1 MAAAADFT
9 GKVIVVTGS
18 AFVRSLTAATIDTVW
33 PLLTSACCWLSQG
46 IGRAIA
52 LQAAA
57 AGATV
62 VIADLPAEH
71 AGGERTAADAK
82 AAGAPD
88 ALFVG
93 CDVSKGKQ
101 VKSLMD
107 TAASTFGSIDVIYAN
122 AGIGSGSMGGT
133 WAHEIDDDDFMM
145 VLAVNLGGIFYCAKY
160 GLPYLVE
167 SKVSAVL
174 LVAGMSMCWQQ
185 CSQRSANLS
194 TVCYV
199 LAGSHQLHLKWC
211 KHNPCDDCCMLCAC
225 AGRAGEYRVLVRHGR
240 RPLRDVL
247 LRLEG
252 WRHQPH
258 PSASDGL
265 RYVTLH
271 TPNGMHRPL
280 CGRIFDIRSSVS
292 LSAQMYTQD
301 RCSVALSA
309 LVHVER
315 P

>member
-167 SKVSAVL
+167 SKVSAML
-174 LVAGMSMCWQQ
+174 LV
-185 CSQRSANLS
+185 LS
-194 TVCYV
+194 RHV
-199 LAGSHQLHLKWC
+199 LAAMQSALGQPLY
-211 KHNPCDDCCMLCAC
+211 CMLCA
-225 AGRAGEYRVLVRHGR
+225 R
-240 RPLRDVL
+240 RI
-247 LRLEG
+247 
-252 WRHQPH
+252 
-258 PSASDGL
+258 PSAPSQIIQ
-265 RYVTLH
+265 T
-271 TPNGMHRPL
+271 
-280 CGRIFDIRSSVS
+280 
-292 LSAQMYTQD
+292 
-301 RCSVALSA
+301 
-309 LVHVER
+309 
-315 P
+315 